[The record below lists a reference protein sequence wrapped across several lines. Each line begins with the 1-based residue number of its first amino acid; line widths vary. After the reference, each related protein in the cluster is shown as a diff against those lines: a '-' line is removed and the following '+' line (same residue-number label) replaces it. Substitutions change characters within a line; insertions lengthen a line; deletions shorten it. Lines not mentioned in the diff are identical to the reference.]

1 MPPIRRNPP
10 STCPTCQGQ
19 LAVSGL
25 HCDDCGTEVRGNF
38 RHCDF
43 CALDDA
49 QRDLLRVFLAARG
62 NTKELERHL
71 GVSYP
76 TARARLDDLLQ
87 VLGIP
92 VRPAERPDARTD
104 RRKLLDAVASG
115 EVDVESALQEL
126 SQRRT

>member
-1 MPPIRRNPP
+1 MPKRYAPP

-19 LAVSGL
+19 LAISGL
-25 HCDDCGTEVRGNF
+25 HCDTCGTEVRGNF

-49 QRDLLRVFLAARG
+49 QRELLRVFLAARG
-62 NTKELERHL
+62 NAKELERHL

-76 TARARLDDLLQ
+76 TARARLDDLLAA
-87 VLGIP
+87 LGIHP
-92 VRPAERPDARTD
+92 GPAERTDPRTD

-115 EVDVESALQEL
+115 EVDVDSAVEKLT
-126 SQRRT
+126 QRRT

>member
-1 MPPIRRNPP
+1 MPQRYAPP

-19 LAVSGL
+19 LAISGL
-25 HCDDCGTEVRGNF
+25 HCDTCGTEVRGNF

-49 QRDLLRVFLAARG
+49 QRELLRVFLAARG
-62 NTKELERHL
+62 NAKELERHL

-76 TARARLDDLLQ
+76 TARARLDDLLA
-87 VLGIP
+87 VLGIQP
-92 VRPAERPDARTD
+92 RVAERTDPRTD

-115 EVDVESALQEL
+115 EVDVNSALEEL
-126 SQRRT
+126 SRRRT